1 MQNGVRWFESIRH
14 RSLGGG
20 EAGGRREAVAA
31 GVIAVHVEVFK
42 VFFLDRVLQRF
53 AEPIAGAFC
62 GVHGE
67 FFPVSVTEFNSG
79 VVEQIFKVFSRTR
92 FNSVSWSR
100 TSKPQSYVGL
110 VSVPVVYGGISKNST
125 FFQSEGARAVRT

>member
-79 VVEQIFKVFSRTR
+79 VVEQIFKVFSQDKIQQR
-92 FNSVSWSR
+92 FVEQNLETSVLRGSCQCSCSLR
-100 TSKPQSYVGL
+100 RHLEEFHVFSK
-110 VSVPVVYGGISKNST
+110 
-125 FFQSEGARAVRT
+125 